1 MKFSKAIMCVGTTAL
16 IIASTNVLADPPGQ
30 EARETWKGQMKYERE
45 QAKRD
50 REWER
55 EQRKRYEELGREERK
70 RQKEMAREER
80 KRLEERERETDYVFE
95 QYGADDSS
103 EPEYL
108 EDKMYRVVKIL
119 RDLKDVVVQ

>member
-1 MKFSKAIMCVGTTAL
+1 MKVVKTIICVSATAL
-16 IIASTNVLADPPGQ
+16 VVASNSVHADPPGKEAWKAWQ
-30 EARETWKGQMKYERE
+30 EQMKYERE

-55 EQRKRYEELGREERK
+55 EQRKHYEELEREERK
-70 RQKEMAREER
+70 RQKEIAREER
-80 KRLEERERETDYVFE
+80 KRLKNEGSEVGYVFE
-95 QYGADDSS
+95 QNNVDDSS

-108 EDKMYRVVKIL
+108 EDKMHRVVKIL

>member
-1 MKFSKAIMCVGTTAL
+1 MKVVKMIICVSATAL
-16 IIASTNVLADPPGQ
+16 IVASTGVHADPPGK
-30 EARETWKGQMKYERE
+30 EAWKAWKEQMKYERE

-55 EQRKRYEELGREERK
+55 EQRKI
-70 RQKEMAREER
+70 AREER
-80 KRLEERERETDYVFE
+80 KLLKKEEHEAGYLFE
-95 QYGADDSS
+95 QNNVEDSS

>member
-1 MKFSKAIMCVGTTAL
+1 MKVVKAIVCFGAIAL
-16 IIASTNVLADPPGQ
+16 IITSTGVLADPPEQ
-30 EARETWKGQMKYERE
+30 EVRQAWKEQMKYERE

-55 EQRKRYEELGREERK
+55 EQRKHYEELEREERK
-70 RQKEMAREER
+70 RQKEIAREER
-80 KRLEERERETDYVFE
+80 KRIKKEEREAGYVFE
-95 QYGADDSS
+95 QNNFDDSS
-103 EPEYL
+103 EPEYF